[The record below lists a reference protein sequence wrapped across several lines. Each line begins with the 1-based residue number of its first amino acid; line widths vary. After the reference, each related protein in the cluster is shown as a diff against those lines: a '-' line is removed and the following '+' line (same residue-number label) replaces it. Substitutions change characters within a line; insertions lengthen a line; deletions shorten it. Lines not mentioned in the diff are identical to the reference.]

1 MSNIYDQPVLKK
13 CPNSTNLTILS
24 LTNLLHLVG
33 FLILQFVGRS
43 LIFWTSF
50 TRLPDVEDDDWLQ
63 EFNDDTASAVISE
76 TKPVD
81 SKAPLRKRKSEIMG
95 VIKGYADELQKK
107 RKLNTTSSDDD
118 SNRKSYPIHSQ
129 WDFIGI

>member
-1 MSNIYDQPVLKK
+1 M
-13 CPNSTNLTILS
+13 
-24 LTNLLHLVG
+24 
-33 FLILQFVGRS
+33 
-43 LIFWTSF
+43 FWSSF
-50 TRLPDVEDDDWLQ
+50 TRLPCVEDDDWLQ

-118 SNRKSYPIHSQ
+118 SNRKSCPIHKQ